1 MIDKK
6 TSNLKEDILEIDL
19 KQVIS
24 LIKRNRK
31 LIFSIIGGAVF
42 FMGIKVFFDKDEW
55 QGSFDILLTTPNN
68 RSRSAAI
75 NSLNMNQLTGLNN
88 ISFLGRGNVELNT
101 QVEIL
106 KSPSVLMPIFNYVK
120 EEKMKNNKDLNL
132 NSWQFRSWLKRNLK
146 VTLQEGTT
154 VLKLKYSDTDK
165 NLIIPVLEKISNE
178 YKKYSNKTKK
188 SELSNSLNY
197 LSEQIKIY
205 EDKRRDSLIKAEKFS
220 IENNIVMLNSNDQQI
235 SNLGQSD
242 NNNVQNSSRGSVQ
255 IEVLRAAA
263 ANEIKRIEEL
273 KKQLLLIDEDTDEF
287 IFVIQKLKEFD
298 PSLANQLSNLDSQIA
313 RLETVFLPGDEDI
326 IFLKKQQKNLRSLSK
341 KNVINY
347 LDASKKNQLSIQE
360 SFKRPTSIL
369 IKYKEL
375 LLEAERNE
383 ITLTNL
389 KNQQTIL
396 NLSNQEVSDPW
407 KLITSPT
414 LLPKPI
420 GPSRKLSI
428 IYAILASST
437 LGVLISYLKEKKSG
451 IIHSEKHLSNLLK
464 VPILCNLSIKNTT
477 LIKSTIALI
486 AKNIEST
493 KEKNQLEII
502 LLGENKKQIIDL
514 ILNKFSNLL
523 SKYEIKIY
531 NNLIESSSSSII
543 IILTTISKLNEKE
556 ALILK
561 NNLRLRNL
569 NTFGVFLLNENE
581 E

>member
-273 KKQLLLIDEDTDEF
+273 KKQLLLIDEDSDEF

>member
-273 KKQLLLIDEDTDEF
+273 KKQLLLIDEDSDEF

-523 SKYEIKIY
+523 SKYVIKIY